1 MRDDTLH
8 RCTARTTP
16 FPVAG
21 GEYQAIGGVLVRAG
35 ATPPVTTKQAK
46 PAAPGG
52 PIKCAKEHDHG

>member
-46 PAAPGG
+46 PAATGG
-52 PIKCAKEHDHG
+52 PIA